1 MELFKVLGV
10 GIIGVILANL
20 VQSVKTEFSLYVIL
34 ATGMIILVFVL
45 DSMSRA
51 VEAFY
56 TLSDKTGISDT
67 MFASLIKIVG
77 VGYLTE
83 YASSVCS
90 DGGATSIATKL
101 RLYGKIVVF
110 LMAAP
115 LVIQLSETLLD
126 FVSLA

>member
-1 MELFKVLGV
+1 
-10 GIIGVILANL
+10 
-20 VQSVKTEFSLYVIL
+20 
-34 ATGMIILVFVL
+34 
-45 DSMSRA
+45 
-51 VEAFY
+51 
-56 TLSDKTGISDT
+56 